1 MLERYKTVYRGKEGE
16 IIEKKSRFIVHGTAG
31 GDGRGSACVYRRDEK
46 EILERQHITA
56 LPM

>member
-16 IIEKKSRFIVHGTAG
+16 IIEKKSRFIATVRLVETEEEALVFIEEMKRNTGTP
-31 GDGRGSACVYRRDEK
+31 
-46 EILERQHITA
+46 HITA